1 MLKALG
7 LVTLHGACIYFL
19 WLLWKDKNDAIKRGR
34 VFTKIG
40 NVNKAKSPRWF
51 RFSIWVDFVVLL
63 ILYVV
68 VIAYS
73 LSLMFK

>member
-7 LVTLHGACIYFL
+7 LLTLHGACIYFL
-19 WLLWKDKNDAIKRGR
+19 WLLWKDKNDAIKRDR
-34 VFTKIG
+34 VFIKIE
-40 NVNKAKSPRWF
+40 NVSKAKSPRWF
-51 RFSIWVDFVVLL
+51 RFSILVDFVILL

-73 LSLMFK
+73 LSIMFK